1 MSTRMTDTAQC
12 PHFLIGRV
20 LNKAEATAPVV
31 LEKTFAFE
39 RPRCTSGGGGLCT
52 WNYPI
57 VYFAVYIYTVL
68 YNVELFGSLKDFS
81 CSSLSS

>member
-1 MSTRMTDTAQC
+1 MTDTAQC

-31 LEKTFAFE
+31 LEKTFCLRASPLHFVRWRAVHLE
-39 RPRCTSGGGGLCT
+39 LYHCVLC
-52 WNYPI
+52 I
-57 VYFAVYIYTVL
+57 YIYTVL